1 MAIDGLEADQWY
13 APTLEYPRFSVQP
26 VDIDFLRSLRPAL
39 DDARSGSAAF
49 AERACDEL
57 EDVPWLLETSGHWIF
72 NAVGRAVIDAVAYP
86 GEVLWLPLKLTTP
99 SGVVD
104 DFSILA
110 AGLERGDFLSEEH
123 TTRSNLGIPIR
134 WVLDRE
140 KLGDR
145 QVLAVPGFAAN
156 NLVMRGSVIRALI
169 DAGARGVVLEP
180 ARVVPRQ

>member
-1 MAIDGLEADQWY
+1 MADLIDNDQWY
-13 APTLEYPRFSVQP
+13 APTLEYPLYSVQP
-26 VDIDFLRSLRPAL
+26 GDVDFDSALYRAATGRARPGEFPIRTL
-39 DDARSGSAAF
+39 C
-49 AERACDEL
+49 EEL
-57 EDVPWLLETSGHWIF
+57 EEVPWLLATAGQWMF
-72 NAVGRAVIDAVAYP
+72 NATGRTVIDAVAYP
-86 GEVLWLPLKLTTP
+86 GEVLWLPLELATP

-104 DFSILA
+104 DFQVLA
-110 AGLERGDFLSEEH
+110 AGREQGDFLSDEH

-169 DAGARGVVLEP
+169 DAGAKGVILEP
-180 ARVVPRQ
+180 ARVMPRH